1 MKTLLASCAV
11 VALMA
16 SPAIAQST
24 IDPANPDT
32 IPTEPQ
38 ASEVVDPMSEFQP
51 QVETLPEELPAEP
64 DMAEQTPPMMPD
76 AEPVME
82 AEADLPQEDE
92 TYAETEAEPVVTVE
106 MADADVA
113 LEATVTEAELPE
125 EYSTDDLNAVML
137 AKVNEVSTE
146 IAALDAEAD
155 VWVTADGSPVDPSY
169 APEGQGDMD
178 VTGGEDAYGVETETY
193 METETYEAD
202 PSTTPET
209 GMDMPEDGTDMEDSL
224 TNENPASSDY

>member
-24 IDPANPDT
+24 IDPATPDT
-32 IPTEPQ
+32 IPAEPQ
-38 ASEVVDPMSEFQP
+38 ASDVVDPMSEFEP
-51 QVETLPEELPAEP
+51 QTETLPEELPAEP
-64 DMAEQTPPMMPD
+64 DMAEETPPMMPD

-92 TYAETEAEPVVTVE
+92 TYAETESEPVVTAE
-106 MADADVA
+106 MADADVS
-113 LEATVTEAELPE
+113 LEAAVTEAELPE

-146 IAALDAEAD
+146 IETLDAEAD
-155 VWVTADGSPVDPSY
+155 VWVTADGSPVDPAY
-169 APEGQGDMD
+169 APEGQGDID
-178 VTGGEDAYGVETETY
+178 VTAEEDAYGTDFETY
-193 METETYEAD
+193 DAE
-202 PSTTPET
+202 PSMAPESD
-209 GMDMPEDGTDMEDSL
+209 MDMPEDDMDMDNSL

>member
-1 MKTLLASCAV
+1 MKKLLASCAV

-32 IPTEPQ
+32 IPAEPQ
-38 ASEVVDPMSEFQP
+38 ATDVVDPMSEFQP
-51 QVETLPEELPAEP
+51 QTETLPEALPAEP
-64 DMAEQTPPMMPD
+64 DMAEETAPMMPD

-92 TYAETEAEPVVTVE
+92 TYAEAEAEPVVTVE

-113 LEATVTEAELPE
+113 LEATVDEAELPE

-146 IAALDAEAD
+146 IATLDAEAD
-155 VWVTADGSPVDPSY
+155 VWVTADGSPVDPAY

-178 VTGGEDAYGVETETY
+178 VAGEQDTFTTDSETY
-193 METETYEAD
+193 METETYEAE
-202 PSTTPET
+202 PSMTPES
-209 GMDMPEDGTDMEDSL
+209 GLNMPEDEMDMDGSL